1 MSDQA
6 DHPKRNTTIERSF
19 YPPGSDLPCSTKVLD
34 HVFLKNALCETGN
47 LIESISR
54 LTALLAYSIVSSS
67 AASGQQSNRAVE
79 ETRQLATVKR
89 LVFS

>member
-34 HVFLKNALCETGN
+34 HVFFEECVTRNRN
-47 LIESISR
+47 PNESIYR
-54 LTALLAYSIVSSS
+54 PPTLLAYSIVSSS
-67 AASGQQSNRAVE
+67 AASGQQSNWAVKE
-79 ETRQLATVKR
+79 IGQLAAVKW
-89 LVFS
+89 LFFS